1 MFLCPKC
8 KSSLG
13 EVGPSGI
20 LEEVCSRCHYK
31 FQVLKGRLVDAVSRQ
46 ILMRSE
52 TRGQRAEYRRDY
64 ELRLELPDRYEV
76 LSLWTNGPDDRIP
89 VRRGDI
95 VSFVHTMNGER
106 REDLLFI
113 TDHTTGEQFGLGR
126 IGATAR
132 NRALLIALLL
142 GIGTAI
148 ISHLAGAA
156 ATFIVVYSVVV
167 TAGSMMLLSRK
178 LAPMMNLPEEEQAAL
193 AARQELLE
201 RKRQML
207 LQRDLIQ
214 TDRREKSET
223 IARLRELQAKMR
235 SVGLDVYKPRIA
247 TMDRAIATLSD
258 QVALDDRLIAA
269 YARNISILEI
279 EYETG
284 TAASAL
290 LAGDVSEEISLKLE
304 ELHALE
310 AQHAELSRE
319 LEANEEVERLL
330 RPGSA

>member
-8 KSSLG
+8 NASLG

-31 FQVLKGRLVDAVSRQ
+31 FQVLKGRLADCA
-46 ILMRSE
+46 SE
-52 TRGQRAEYRRDY
+52 QVVLRRETPGQRAEYRRDY

-76 LSLWTNGPDDRIP
+76 LSLWTTGPDDRIP

-95 VSFVHTMNGER
+95 VSFVHTMNGDR

-126 IGATAR
+126 IGANAR
-132 NRALLIALLL
+132 SRAALIALVL

-148 ISHLAGAA
+148 FTHIAGAS
-156 ATFIVVYSVVV
+156 ATFIIVYSLVV
-167 TAGSMMLLSRK
+167 TVGSMMLLSRK
-178 LAPMMNLPEEEQAAL
+178 LAPMMSLPEEELAAL

-201 RKRQML
+201 RKRQMV

-214 TDRREKSET
+214 ADKREKSGT

-235 SVGLDVYKPRIA
+235 SVGLDAYRSRIE
-247 TMDRAIATLSD
+247 TMDRAIATLGE
-258 QVALDDRLIAA
+258 QVSLDDRLLAA

-284 TAASAL
+284 AATTVL
-290 LAGDVSEEISLKLE
+290 PTDAGTEISLKLD
-304 ELHALE
+304 ELRALE
-310 AQHAELSRE
+310 AQHADLSRE

-330 RPGSA
+330 KNS

>member
-8 KSSLG
+8 NASLG

-31 FQVLKGRLVDAVSRQ
+31 FQVLKGRLADCA
-46 ILMRSE
+46 SE
-52 TRGQRAEYRRDY
+52 QVVLRRETPGQRAEYRRDY

-76 LSLWTNGPDDRIP
+76 LSLWTTGPDDRIP

-95 VSFVHTMNGER
+95 VSFVHTMNGDR

-126 IGATAR
+126 IGANAR
-132 NRALLIALLL
+132 SRAALIALVL

-148 ISHLAGAA
+148 FTHIAGAS
-156 ATFIVVYSVVV
+156 ATFIIVYSLVV
-167 TAGSMMLLSRK
+167 TVGSMMLLSRK
-178 LAPMMNLPEEEQAAL
+178 LAPMMSLPEEELAAL
-193 AARQELLE
+193 AARQGLLE
-201 RKRQML
+201 RKRQMG

-214 TDRREKSET
+214 ADKREKSGT
-223 IARLRELQAKMR
+223 ITRLRELQAKMR
-235 SVGLDVYKPRIA
+235 SVGLDAYRLRIE
-247 TMDRAIATLSD
+247 TMDRAIATLSE
-258 QVALDDRLIAA
+258 QVALDDRLLAA

-284 TAASAL
+284 ATANVLPSD
-290 LAGDVSEEISLKLE
+290 AGTEMSLKLD
-304 ELHALE
+304 ELRALE
-310 AQHAELSRE
+310 AQHADLSRE

-330 RPGSA
+330 KNG

>member
-8 KSSLG
+8 NASLG

-31 FQVLKGRLVDAVSRQ
+31 FQVLKGRLADRA
-46 ILMRSE
+46 SE
-52 TRGQRAEYRRDY
+52 QVVLRRETPGQRPEYRRDY

-95 VSFVHTMNGER
+95 VSFVHTMNGDR

-126 IGATAR
+126 IGANAR
-132 NRALLIALLL
+132 HRAALIALLL

-148 ISHLAGAA
+148 FTHIAGASE
-156 ATFIVVYSVVV
+156 TFVLVYSLVVAV
-167 TAGSMMLLSRK
+167 GSMMLLSRK
-178 LAPMMNLPEEEQAAL
+178 LAPRMSLPEDEQALL

-214 TDRREKSET
+214 TDKREKSDT

-235 SVGLDVYKPRIA
+235 SVGLDAYKSRIE
-247 TMDRAIATLSD
+247 TMDRAIATLNE
-258 QVALDDRLIAA
+258 QVALDDRLLAA
-269 YARNISILEI
+269 YTRNISILEI

-284 TAASAL
+284 TATTAL
-290 LAGDVSEEISLKLE
+290 PTDAGTEISLKLD
-304 ELHALE
+304 ELRALE
-310 AQHAELSRE
+310 AQHADLSRE
-319 LEANEEVERLL
+319 LAANEEVERLL
-330 RPGSA
+330 RPGA

>member
-8 KSSLG
+8 NASLG

-31 FQVLKGRLVDAVSRQ
+31 FQVLKGRLADCA
-46 ILMRSE
+46 SE
-52 TRGQRAEYRRDY
+52 QVVLRRETPGQRAEYRRDY

-76 LSLWTNGPDDRIP
+76 LSLWTTGPDDRIP

-95 VSFVHTMNGER
+95 VSFVHTMNGDR

-126 IGATAR
+126 IGANAR
-132 NRALLIALLL
+132 SRAALIALVL

-148 ISHLAGAA
+148 FTHIAGAS
-156 ATFIVVYSVVV
+156 ATFIIVYSLVV
-167 TAGSMMLLSRK
+167 TVGSMMLLSRK
-178 LAPMMNLPEEEQAAL
+178 LAPMMRLPEEELAAL

-201 RKRQML
+201 RKRQMV

-214 TDRREKSET
+214 ADKREKSGT

-235 SVGLDVYKPRIA
+235 SVGLDAYRSRIE
-247 TMDRAIATLSD
+247 TMDRAIATLGE
-258 QVALDDRLIAA
+258 QVSLDDRLLAA

-284 TAASAL
+284 AATTVLPSD
-290 LAGDVSEEISLKLE
+290 AGTEISLKLD
-304 ELHALE
+304 ELRALE
-310 AQHAELSRE
+310 AQHADLSRE

-330 RPGSA
+330 KNS

>member
-8 KSSLG
+8 NASLG

-31 FQVLKGRLVDAVSRQ
+31 FQVLKGRLADCA
-46 ILMRSE
+46 SE
-52 TRGQRAEYRRDY
+52 QVVLRRETPGQRAEYRRDY

-76 LSLWTNGPDDRIP
+76 LSLWTTGPDDRIP

-95 VSFVHTMNGER
+95 VSFVHTMNGDR

-126 IGATAR
+126 IGANAR
-132 NRALLIALLL
+132 SRAALIALVL

-148 ISHLAGAA
+148 FTHIAGAS
-156 ATFIVVYSVVV
+156 ATFIIVYSLVV
-167 TAGSMMLLSRK
+167 TVGSMMLLSRK
-178 LAPMMNLPEEEQAAL
+178 LAPMMSLPEEELAAL

-201 RKRQML
+201 RKRQMV

-214 TDRREKSET
+214 ADKREKSGT

-235 SVGLDVYKPRIA
+235 SVGLDAYQSRIE
-247 TMDRAIATLSD
+247 TMDRAIATLGE
-258 QVALDDRLIAA
+258 QVSLDDRLLAA

-284 TAASAL
+284 AATTVL
-290 LAGDVSEEISLKLE
+290 PTDAGTEISLKLD
-304 ELHALE
+304 ELRALE
-310 AQHAELSRE
+310 AQHADLSRE

-330 RPGSA
+330 KNS